1 MVRTWEGA
9 PSGSAKPRNALPAV
23 AVVAVVAAVDGVAE
37 AVETAE
43 VAAETVEV
51 AAETAEVAV
60 EAEEVAAENLTASET
75 GFKEPW
81 KTSDLFPHTSRGRF
95 DVASIRLVDV
105 HGVGHAT
112 QFY

>member
-23 AVVAVVAAVDGVAE
+23 AAVAAVDGVAE

-43 VAAETVEV
+43 VAVETVEV

-81 KTSDLFPHTSRGRF
+81 KT
-95 DVASIRLVDV
+95 I
-105 HGVGHAT
+105 
-112 QFY
+112 